1 MAKIGKLTKLKSA
14 LKKWPSFGKLG
25 RTTSSRSSVAAD
37 DDGTNHQN
45 DIEINDKN
53 NNNNSQLLHTVYVG
67 KSRRKYLLGSD
78 VVNHPLF
85 KELVDKSEDVES
97 LEVDEVVG
105 FEGGAITVS
114 SCEVVMFEHLL
125 WMLQNADPQVET
137 LHDLVHFYAY

>member
-1 MAKIGKLTKLKSA
+1 MAKSGKLTKLKSA

-37 DDGTNHQN
+37 DDGANHQN
-45 DIEINDKN
+45 DMEINDKHS
-53 NNNNSQLLHTVYVG
+53 NNSQLLHTVYVG

-97 LEVDEVVG
+97 LDVDDVV
-105 FEGGAITVS
+105 GAITVS